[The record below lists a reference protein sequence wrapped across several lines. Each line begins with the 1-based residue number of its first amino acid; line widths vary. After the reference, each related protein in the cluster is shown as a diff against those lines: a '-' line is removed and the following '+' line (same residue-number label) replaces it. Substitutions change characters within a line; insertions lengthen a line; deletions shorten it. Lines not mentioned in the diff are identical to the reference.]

1 MAAHRKPRRLVP
13 LVAALCVL
21 VGAAVGGYALTGS
34 SAPETVNLAS
44 ASAASGQHVAVTACL
59 TPGKFTR
66 VSVTAGPK
74 CPAKSAPVH
83 WVAQSGPSA
92 ASGQH
97 VAVYACLAS
106 GKLTRVSVAAAPRC
120 SAKSVSV
127 RWAAW
132 SGRSAASGQRVTI
145 YACLASGK
153 LTRISVAAA
162 PRCPAKSVLVRW
174 VAQSGPASSPSPMPR
189 PSSSS
194 SSSPSSPSSSPS
206 SPVPTTTSPST
217 VPTTTS
223 PSTVP
228 TTASPSPVPSTTSPS
243 PVRTTTSPSP
253 TQTSTAPASSAWC
266 SSAPF
271 GQSNTPDGRFDLYN
285 NEWNT
290 SANPGPQTICGNS
303 ESDWQVTSTQ
313 RAGNTE
319 VLTYPSVQLNY
330 NGGNG
335 YPLSKFTSMTSSYA
349 ENMHAVSGTDAEAA
363 YDIWL
368 NGLNKE
374 VMIWVDN
381 HGQAPAGSKV
391 ATTTFSGAT
400 WDLYETS
407 DRSYLAFVREGNAS
421 SGTVDLLAALKFLQ
435 GRGDLAAGDVLWQV
449 NFGWEICSTA
459 GAPETFTV
467 SNYSLTSAPSS

>member
-59 TPGKFTR
+59 TPGKLTR
-66 VSVTAGPK
+66 VSVAAAPR

-83 WVAQSGPSA
+83 WIAQSGPSA
-92 ASGQH
+92 ASGRH

-106 GKLTRVSVAAAPRC
+106 GKLTRISVAAAPRC
-120 SAKSVSV
+120 PAKSTPV
-127 RWAAW
+127 RWAVW
-132 SGRSAASGQRVTI
+132 SGPSAASGQRVTV

-153 LTRISVAAA
+153 LTRVSVAAA

-194 SSSPSSPSSSPS
+194 SPSPSSPPS
-206 SPVPTTTSPST
+206 LVPTTTSPST

-223 PSTVP
+223 PSPVP

-253 TQTSTAPASSAWC
+253 TQTSTSPASWAWC

-349 ENMHAVSGTDAEAA
+349 ETMHAVSGTDAEAA

-407 DRSYLAFVREGNAS
+407 DRSYLAFVRQGNAS
-421 SGTVDLLAALKFLQ
+421 SGTVDLLAALKYLQ
-435 GRGDLAAGDVLWQV
+435 GRGDLAASDVLWQV